1 MVKAVKDS
9 VVLDNWGIGVSI
21 LCSIHCALMPILIV
35 TSAIVGWQAETLEEI
50 ELPLFIVAAIIGSVS
65 ILNVYFQKRRTKP
78 VYFLLAGLALILVGG
93 FVESEWLEP
102 AFRGL
107 GSLFIVAAHVVNKR
121 TLKNA

>member
-50 ELPLFIVAAIIGSVS
+50 ELPLFIAAAIIGSLQWALPAAVAWQCGFCFLS
-65 ILNVYFQKRRTKP
+65 WSKYF
-78 VYFLLAGLALILVGG
+78 
-93 FVESEWLEP
+93 S
-102 AFRGL
+102 
-107 GSLFIVAAHVVNKR
+107 VVC
-121 TLKNA
+121 